1 MDCRTARLVFL
12 LGLTGIGK
20 LIYLSGPPSRWML
33 YTKSIAQFYFNYSL
47 LVLNGFGL
55 QNALERNPV
64 DMGHFFGRCHS
75 AATTC
80 ALIVRDELA
89 ANDFLRHSPDSH
101 CVLISYAVLTL
112 LKVWA
117 LPMV

>member
-1 MDCRTARLVFL
+1 
-12 LGLTGIGK
+12 
-20 LIYLSGPPSRWML
+20 ML

-112 LKVWA
+112 LKVRGLTRLYEACRANVLAAPPPRVSA
-117 LPMV
+117 LP

>member
-1 MDCRTARLVFL
+1 
-12 LGLTGIGK
+12 
-20 LIYLSGPPSRWML
+20 ML

-112 LKVWA
+112 LKVRGSSRVHRMRIA
-117 LPMV
+117 NMSIAPPP